1 MFCIRWVNIK
11 KVKKFI
17 SNLLKRNRQSSWKTK
32 AFITTNVGSQK
43 TISSKS
49 SISERTKFVDV
60 FFYIALSTNQRDAIL
75 SLLSVSKRKR
85 RNDVVK
91 EIWKMGRR
99 KSAETFEE
107 ILNMASLVLSFSVE
121 FTHAVQHHSAMS
133 TCISQ

>member
-1 MFCIRWVNIK
+1 MLVHRK
-11 KVKKFI
+11 PSRQKAQSRKGQ
-17 SNLLKRNRQSSWKTK
+17 NLLMLFSTLHYLRMK
-32 AFITTNVGSQK
+32 AIK
-43 TISSKS
+43 
-49 SISERTKFVDV
+49 
-60 FFYIALSTNQRDAIL
+60 NQRDAIL